1 MQQKYVAMYDYAT
14 VEPKDS
20 TNQKA
25 IVYLHNNQVG
35 QVQYAFNSDGQM
47 IYERVQTPF
56 GETMG
61 EINAYD
67 LKMPVRFPGQ
77 YYDAETGFNQNWN
90 RDYDSSLGKYLQPD
104 PLGLG
109 GGDVNIY
116 SYVGQN
122 PLMGFDPLGLMG
134 TNRWWLPPGWCYQ
147 LYSDGSE
154 RFYRCENPP
163 EYCPPE
169 SKNGELPP
177 PPPPWQSPNF
187 PASDSSPSLPPP
199 YLRLGGFGGG
209 GLDGGGCEPPTAD
222 LGDMIAVG
230 SLVFPASVPLE
241 MARES
246 WDLYEYSKQNEGPLI
261 SKMTEMATKDIYE
274 RKKESAVRV
283 GVLAGGV
290 YKWYIGCGNGK

>member
-67 LKMPVRFPGQ
+67 LQMPVRFPGQ

-90 RDYDSSLGKYLQPD
+90 RDYDSSLGRYVQSD
-104 PLGLG
+104 PIGLRG
-109 GGDVNIY
+109 GVNTY

-122 PLMGFDPLGLMG
+122 PIMRIDPNGLDYINMAG
-134 TNRWWLPPGWCYQ
+134 PVTGKPVLHAPFPPPNPTVECVVDAIADNTALDPMTYLQIAIEIAASEGAAVP
-147 LYSDGSE
+147 LYIYGAYGKAAVAYDVAKCAPKHKGSAPVVS
-154 RFYRCENPP
+154 PP
-163 EYCPPE
+163 AA
-169 SKNGELPP
+169 PP
-177 PPPPWQSPNF
+177 PPPPPKEETYCPKDF
-187 PASDSSPSLPPP
+187 PDWSSPPSPDCQ
-199 YLRLGGFGGG
+199 YTY
-209 GLDGGGCEPPTAD
+209 D
-222 LGDMIAVG
+222 
-230 SLVFPASVPLE
+230 
-241 MARES
+241 
-246 WDLYEYSKQNEGPLI
+246 LI
-261 SKMTEMATKDIYE
+261 SGSTRITCSKYH
-274 RKKESAVRV
+274 
-283 GVLAGGV
+283 
-290 YKWYIGCGNGK
+290 